1 MYTERT
7 IKKRLFIFKHFT
19 SWESTAIN
27 GGGFFGSEKRG
38 NMKKET
44 DWKNIY
50 CPICGR
56 KVMKHDGWGTIP
68 IYAKCNECYKV
79 VCYEPN
85 TNQVTVKK
93 IPPRNTSNSGR
104 IYWS

>member
-1 MYTERT
+1 MAVDFWFRKE
-7 IKKRLFIFKHFT
+7 
-19 SWESTAIN
+19 
-27 GGGFFGSEKRG
+27 G
-38 NMKKET
+38 NVKKEI

-56 KVMKHDGWGTIP
+56 KVMKHDSWGTIP
-68 IYAKCNECYKV
+68 IYAKCNKCNKV

-85 TNQVTVKK
+85 TNQVTVKN